1 MRRFRFGL
9 EKILGLRR
17 HHEREWEMKL
27 AQVAGA
33 CVLMQGEIDSRHGR
47 KVENLRAYDRSLG
60 RIDLNDLYNR
70 DLFRSRLESEI
81 LALEQALIEKTAE
94 RDEVQK
100 KYLAASRLRKV
111 LDKLKERKQAEFV
124 RIQKQEE
131 FKALDDISTGNASRN
146 KIT

>member
-27 AQVAGA
+27 ARVAGA
-33 CVLMQGEIDSRHGR
+33 CVLMQGEIDNRHGR
-47 KVENLRAYDRSLG
+47 KSDNLKAYGRSSG
-60 RIDLNDLYNR
+60 RIDLNELYNR
-70 DLFRSRLESEI
+70 DLYRSRLESEI
-81 LALEQALIEKTAE
+81 LALEQALVEKTAE
-94 RDEVQK
+94 REKVQE
-100 KYLAASRLRKV
+100 KYLDASRLRKV
-111 LDKLKERKQAEFV
+111 LDKLKERKQTEFI

-131 FKALDDISTGNASRN
+131 FKALDDISTGNTSRR